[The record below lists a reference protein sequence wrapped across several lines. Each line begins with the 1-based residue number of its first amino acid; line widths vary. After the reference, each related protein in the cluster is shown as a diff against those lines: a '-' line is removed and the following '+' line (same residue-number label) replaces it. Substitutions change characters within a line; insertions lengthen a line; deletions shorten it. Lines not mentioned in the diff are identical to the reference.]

1 MGRRYRTKSE
11 ASAGDVLAITCGF
24 VVFFPTWLILGAA
37 LFPAIGIFGFF
48 VSFIPLLWLFNF
60 AQKAGTGALRGNGNS
75 MGAPRRNNELA
86 KKSNFNNSGSMA
98 RRSLFQQRVKT
109 NRLPKTKEEE
119 RLQDLYEKSE
129 SLVIKYTNNISNDPG
144 AGEKLAEAES
154 LLWKIY
160 EKLGYHPYT
169 SIDKEIDAIRG
180 RGNFNEEL
188 QGQHEIKVGERG
200 GLYTDAWTKDGRP
213 YRRYF

>member
-11 ASAGDVLAITCGF
+11 ASAGELLAITCGL
-24 VVFFPTWLILGAA
+24 VVFFPTWFLLGAS
-37 LFPAIGIFGFF
+37 LFPAIGVFGFL
-48 VSFIPLLWLFNF
+48 VSFLPLLWLFSF
-60 AQKAGTGALRGNGNS
+60 AEKAGTGALRRNENS
-75 MGAPRRNNELA
+75 KGVPRRKDELV
-86 KKSNFNNSGSMA
+86 KKSNFDNSASMT

-109 NRLPKTKEEE
+109 NRSPKSKEEE
-119 RLQDLYEKSE
+119 QLQKLYERSE
-129 SLVIKYTNNISNDPG
+129 SLVVKYINNISNDPG

-154 LLWKIY
+154 ALWKIY

-169 SIDKEIDAIRG
+169 SIDREVDFIRG
-180 RGNFNEEL
+180 RDDFNEEM

-200 GLYTDAWTKDGRP
+200 GVYTDALTKDGRP